1 MERAWIEQCRQDYL
15 QRLEGSL
22 SGRSRAVPDQY
33 LKGLLSLVLSS
44 HLPQPLVDSVF
55 LLTRL
60 VYTRLEDGPA
70 RVVWDPQ
77 SSLIRLEID
86 LRWLDPLASVLQR
99 YPDQL
104 ATELAHI
111 AHHELAHILLG
122 HLDGPDWEYTDPMMV
137 LAKEIAVNDGWLRLG
152 DTVLPAVKL
161 DQFEFGERVLEY
173 ARTHQYPDD
182 WLQRHLLVYRALVAC
197 AGNVGTVRKGELAE
211 LVRRWGLESLPIRD
225 HAPSVPDHVE
235 VLVVAD
241 SNAVSVYPLPRSVVA
256 PGGSGQAGV
265 LDAIRDTVLP
275 ELLGSGLYQYDQIE
289 RQFRYSPSGFAK
301 SERNIRPTT
310 YRVQWHR
317 IRRILGVRYGLGYH
331 RRLGHLYPPDESPL
345 VATVRARKTVT
356 VFYDSSASVPDEVLS
371 RFVGTMR
378 RSPFRIE
385 EHYFSTEVTDE
396 PHTGGTRFR
405 CIEEFLLQRESYP
418 DVVIVLTDGQ
428 DYGEPFTPAYPER
441 WYWIVY
447 GDPQVPRRIGGEVIE
462 VTIDDAID

>member
-1 MERAWIEQCRQDYL
+1 MGYAWIEQCRQDYL
-15 QRLEGSL
+15 QQLKESL
-22 SGRSRAVPDQY
+22 RGRSPTLPDRY
-33 LKGLLSLVLSS
+33 LKGLFSIVLSS
-44 HLPQPLVDSVF
+44 HLPQPLVDSVL

-99 YPDQL
+99 HPDQL
-104 ATELAHI
+104 VSELANI
-111 AHHELAHILLG
+111 VHHELAHILLG
-122 HLDGPDWEYTDPMMV
+122 HLDGPDWEYTDPMMI
-137 LAKEIAVNDGWLRLG
+137 LAKEVAVNDGWLRLG
-152 DTVLPAVKL
+152 ETVLPAVKL

-173 ARTHQYPDD
+173 ARTHQYPKD

-197 AGNVGTVRKGELAE
+197 AGNVGIIRKGELSE
-211 LVRRWGLESLPIRD
+211 LLQRWELDSLPVRD

-241 SNAVSVYPLPRSVVA
+241 SNQISVYPLPRSLSTH
-256 PGGSGQAGV
+256 GSSSQAGV
-265 LDAIRDTVLP
+265 LDTIRDTVLH
-275 ELLGSGLYQYDQIE
+275 ELLESGFYQYDQME
-289 RQFRYSPSGFAK
+289 GQFRYSPSGFAK
-301 SERNIRPTT
+301 SERTIYPKA

-345 VATVRARKTVT
+345 VSTVPARKTVA

-385 EHYFSTEVTDE
+385 EHYFSTEVTNE

-405 CIEEFLLQRESYP
+405 CIEEFLLQRDSYP

-428 DYGEPFTPAYPER
+428 DYGEPFAPAYPER

-447 GDPQVPRRIGGEVIE
+447 GDPEVPRRIGGEIIE
-462 VTIDDAID
+462 VTVDDAVD